1 MPDNIPKGAVQ
12 TALEKQFFGRF
23 TSREA
28 VVSIAVTA
36 AVIMNNN
43 PERIGWVLV
52 NTGNIQITIRLD
64 REITAGQGII
74 AAQQGDTIAST
85 FIEDGQ
91 LPTREWSAIASAAG
105 GEIYLLEFIREGV
118 L

>member
-1 MPDNIPKGAVQ
+1 MTDQIPKGAVQ

-28 VVSIAVTA
+28 VVPVGVTA
-36 AVIMNNN
+36 QVILNNN

-64 REITAGQGII
+64 RTVSAGQGVI

-91 LPTREWSAIASAAG
+91 VPTREWSAIASAAG
-105 GEIYLLEFIREGV
+105 GEIYLLEFIREGN
-118 L
+118 